1 MFNGGFHDHVMLH
14 HIICILT
21 NKWPSTSGRKQRW
34 NLTFFVSVVST
45 VALLVW
51 VWFSNITCISNST
64 FGRAPPETKTCNTG
78 ENVHHIPSKT
88 TILWHAMWTPS
99 PWGYNDNNNKLL
111 FYDHFPL
118 FQGDGWM
125 MAFFYMD
132 LSTASVLWT
141 LKHSISFSSF
151 NLRLFWTSSQLYSFY
166 HELSFQLRLLTFVA
180 SDHTNQ
186 VSTPISSS
194 PVFIFNI
201 SLIFELGILSFF
213 VLESKYLCISFVN
226 V

>member
-118 FQGDGWM
+118 FSGGWLN
-125 MAFFYMD
+125 D
-132 LSTASVLWT
+132 
-141 LKHSISFSSF
+141 
-151 NLRLFWTSSQLYSFY
+151 
-166 HELSFQLRLLTFVA
+166 
-180 SDHTNQ
+180 
-186 VSTPISSS
+186 
-194 PVFIFNI
+194 
-201 SLIFELGILSFF
+201 GILLYGSIH
-213 VLESKYLCISFVN
+213 CISFVN
-226 V
+226 TQTFHIFLEFQSTSFLDVLSALFLLPRAFFPASSSDLCCKWPHKPSLYSYKFFTSINF